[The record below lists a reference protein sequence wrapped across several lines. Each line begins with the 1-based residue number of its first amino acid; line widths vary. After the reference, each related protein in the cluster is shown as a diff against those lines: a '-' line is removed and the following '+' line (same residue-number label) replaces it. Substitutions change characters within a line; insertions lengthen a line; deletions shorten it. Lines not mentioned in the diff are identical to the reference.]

1 MSLKFL
7 ANLIRQKK
15 EEINELKMN
24 ELKLEQQGLL
34 SMQEWVR
41 YKTNPNSCQFFDW
54 LYQKVPK
61 QKNFQTSSNN
71 DSQSFPRRP
80 NFDVS
85 LNIFTYV
92 DST

>member
-34 SMQEWVR
+34 SM
-41 YKTNPNSCQFFDW
+41 
-54 LYQKVPK
+54 
-61 QKNFQTSSNN
+61 
-71 DSQSFPRRP
+71 
-80 NFDVS
+80 
-85 LNIFTYV
+85 
-92 DST
+92 